1 MLRATV
7 NDGSDTPQEDVPE
20 AGPVFVVVVKK
31 EGNFGV
37 SEDVADSAEVGG
49 AGALGL
55 LVYDGIDGVVVEGVA
70 EGDEGRDAC

>member
-20 AGPVFVVVVKK
+20 AGPVFVVVIKE
-31 EGNFGV
+31 EGNSGIG
-37 SEDVADSAEVGG
+37 EDVADSAEVRG

-55 LVYDGIDGVVVEGVA
+55 LVYDRVDGVAVEGVA
-70 EGDEGRDAC
+70 EGDEGGGAC